1 MLRGLT
7 EWISPSGWSGFCYV
21 LLVAVTV
28 YSLTFAR
35 AEPSELM
42 LLGLT
47 FAGAAIAGRNLPLF
61 AVVSVWVIGRRY
73 GLVTSPLRRFR
84 PVQWFDV
91 SIAGIG
97 GWLWMILV
105 PAAVLLAGQ
114 YPASSVRFP
123 LDLSQYPVHAVDW
136 LAQREPAGNIFVR
149 EEWSGYMLWRF
160 PNRRLFFDA
169 KGGFS
174 PAAMKDHSELIKP
187 GPRWREVV
195 QEYGIST
202 FLLKRDS
209 PLATLL
215 AECPDWTLQY
225 SDSLTVLYSCVSE
238 GSADQ
243 ARPSLI
249 RCSELRDRQ

>member
-1 MLRGLT
+1 
-7 EWISPSGWSGFCYV
+7 
-21 LLVAVTV
+21 
-28 YSLTFAR
+28 
-35 AEPSELM
+35 
-42 LLGLT
+42 
-47 FAGAAIAGRNLPLF
+47 
-61 AVVSVWVIGRRY
+61 
-73 GLVTSPLRRFR
+73 
-84 PVQWFDV
+84 
-91 SIAGIG
+91 
-97 GWLWMILV
+97 
-105 PAAVLLAGQ
+105 
-114 YPASSVRFP
+114 
-123 LDLSQYPVHAVDW
+123 LSQYPVHAVDW